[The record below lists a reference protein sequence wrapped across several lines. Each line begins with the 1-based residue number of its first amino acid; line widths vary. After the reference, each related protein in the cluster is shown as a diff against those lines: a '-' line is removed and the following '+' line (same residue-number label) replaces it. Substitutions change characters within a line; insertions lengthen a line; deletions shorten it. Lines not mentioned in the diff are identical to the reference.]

1 MSQPNSFANI
11 ACEQLML
18 FVSEGRTEAFDE
30 LYKRH
35 ALSLSR
41 YFFRMLNKDKDLAS
55 DAVQDLFLK
64 IAESPQSFDA
74 SRSFKTWMFSVA
86 SNYCKNHYRH
96 KKVEQNYVELFI
108 HDNGKVSTEI
118 AQVIER
124 MDRKY
129 LLRVLD
135 EVLLELPMEKREVIV
150 LKYQEERSIAE
161 IAEIQKC
168 SEGTVKSRLHHAI
181 RILQEK
187 LYEFKNENANEKYK
201 TIG

>member
-1 MSQPNSFANI
+1 M
-11 ACEQLML
+11 CLL
-18 FVSEGRTEAFDE
+18 SEGRTEAFDE

-35 ALSLSR
+35 AATFMR
-41 YFFRMLNKDKDLAS
+41 YFFRMLNRDKELAS

-64 IAESPQSFDA
+64 IAESPEKFDS
-74 SRSFKTWMFSVA
+74 SRSFKTWMFSLA
-86 SNYCKNHYRH
+86 SNYCKNYYRH
-96 KKVEQNYVELFI
+96 KKVEQTYVELFI
-108 HDNGKVSTEI
+108 HDNGKVSNEL
-118 AQVIER
+118 AQVIQH

-129 LLRVLD
+129 LLKMLD
-135 EVLLELPMEKREVIV
+135 LVLLELPMEKREVIV

-161 IAEIQKC
+161 IAEIQNC

-187 LYEFKNENANEKYK
+187 LYEFKNENANENYK